1 VLGDGE
7 VILYSAQTDNEAIAK
22 HRSQGGRAVMRQGDQ
37 LLLASPNQSH
47 ACLQLQGAATQ
58 RLLQSLQSPQQ
69 GRAQSLSEAQAL
81 QALMAAVAA
90 AWALGVAPEL
100 VNAGLE
106 TFATKVQ
113 A

>member
-1 VLGDGE
+1 VL
-7 VILYSAQTDNEAIAK
+7 
-22 HRSQGGRAVMRQGDQ
+22 RQGDQ
-37 LLLASPNQSH
+37 LMLASPQQSH
-47 ACLQLQGAATQ
+47 GCLHLQGAATQ
-58 RLLQSLQSPQQ
+58 RLLQSLHAQ
-69 GRAQSLSEAQAL
+69 GLNEAQAL